1 MVVTGDRDSLQLVSD
16 DVTVLYP
23 RKGVSELTRFT
34 PEAVVEKY
42 GLTPQQ
48 YPDFAALR
56 GDPSDNL
63 PGIPGVGEKTATKWI
78 AEYGS
83 LQALV
88 DHVDTV
94 KGKVGDAL
102 RANLS
107 HVVLNRELT
116 DLVRDVPLAQTPDT
130 LRMQP
135 WDRDQIHRLFDDLE
149 FRVLRDR
156 LFDTLAS
163 ADPEVDEGFDVRGG
177 ALEPGE
183 LAAWLAE
190 HSAGSRFGMA
200 VVGTHLA
207 FDGDATALA
216 IVAADGDG
224 RYLDT
229 ADLTSGRRGGA
240 RRRGWPMPAVPK
252 ALHEAK
258 LAMHDLEGRGW
269 TLRGVTSDTALAA
282 YLVRPGQRSFA
293 LDDLSL
299 RYLKRELRADN
310 PEQQQLSL
318 LDDSDGVDDQA
329 VQTSILRAS
338 AVMDLAD
345 ALDEELARID
355 SASLLGEMEL
365 PVQRVLAEM
374 ETAGIAVDLGQLSE
388 LQSEFA
394 DQIRDAAEAAYAVI
408 GKQINLGSPKQ
419 LQVVLFDE
427 LEMPKTKRTKTG
439 YTTDADAL
447 QSLFDKTGHPFLQH
461 LLAHRD
467 ATRLKV
473 TVDGL
478 LNSVASDGRI
488 HTTFNQT
495 IAATGRLSSTEP
507 NLQNIPIRTEAGRR
521 IRDAFVVGKGFAE
534 LMTADYSQI
543 EMRIMAHLSKDEGL
557 IEAFNT
563 GEDLHSFV
571 ASRAFSVPID
581 EVTAELRRRVK
592 AMSYGLAYGL
602 SAYGLAAQ
610 LKISTEEAK
619 VQMEQYFDRFGGVRD
634 YLRDVVDQARKDGY
648 TSTVFG
654 RRRYLPELDS
664 SNRNVR
670 EAAERAA
677 LNAPIQGSAAD
688 IIKVAMIE
696 VDKAIKD
703 AGLTSRMLLQ
713 VHDELL
719 FEVAPGERDQV
730 ESAGARQDGRRLPAG
745 RAAGG
750 VGRIRPQ
757 LGLRG
762 ALERRTESSQGLQS
776 RRAGPRSVHGVGLLG
791 QQRVHPQVTEAA
803 VDAVPD
809 EGQLHHLGG
818 EGLHGLGRGF
828 SAGPRRLRY
837 RCLAWAD
844 RAEPG
849 RLVGCHQARRHHAGQ
864 LLGDDA
870 LLLRRLATPSV
881 IASPK
886 TGIIQSTYTP
896 KYAPTPS
903 SDEPFHSPV
912 HDHRADVAEQQAA
925 ALARALRCC
934 SANHT
939 PMPNNVVNSEWAN
952 GPMISRIAAVSSE
965 SLTVSPSGDV
975 EDVLQPGEPP
985 PDQPGVH
992 QAVGQR
998 IELVAAP
1005 AGHHEQEEQPLGR
1018 LFCHRRA
1025 EHDRDR
1031 ADRLRRARIDC
1042 GLDDE
1047 LQYRRDHDR
1056 HRCAPQEGQH
1066 QQPRRFG
1073 FPPVEPE
1080 IGQHDDRHGD
1090 AGQNEPD
1097 RRPDGVEGG
1106 QHDQDQAG
1114 DGAQKDHHSKWRP
1127 DLADFLLNRR
1137 IRRNELKWLLRRTG
1151 ISHQSRVA
1159 GWASP
1164 IGPGLS
1170 SVCTVE

>member
-1 MVVTGDRDSLQLVSD
+1 MLLDGNSLAYRAFYALPAENFKTQGGLTTNAVYGFTAMLINLLRDEQPSHIAAAFDVSRQTFRNDKYPEYKAGRSATPDEFRGQIDITKEVLVALGITVLAEAGFEADDLIATLATQAEDEGYRVLVVTGDRDSLQLVSD

-42 GLTPQQ
+42 GLTPTQ

-63 PGIPGVGEKTATKWI
+63 PGIPGVGEKTASKWI
-78 AEYGS
+78 IEYGS

-88 DHVDTV
+88 DNVDAV

-107 HVVLNRELT
+107 SVVLNRELT
-116 DLVRDVPLAQTPDT
+116 DLVKDVPLAQTPDT

-135 WDRDQIHRLFDDLE
+135 WDRDHIHRLFDDLE

-156 LFDTLAS
+156 LFETLAS
-163 ADPEVDEGFDVRGG
+163 ADPEVDQGFDVRGG
-177 ALEPGE
+177 ALESGE
-183 LAAWLAE
+183 LAGWLSA
-190 HSAGSRFGMA
+190 HSDGNRFGMA

-207 FDGDATALA
+207 FDADATALA

-229 ADLTSGRRGGA
+229 ATLHPDDEAALASWLADAGQ
-240 RRRGWPMPAVPK
+240 PK

-258 LAMHDLEGRGW
+258 LAMHDIEGRGW
-269 TLRGVTSDTALAA
+269 KLAGVTSDTALAA

-318 LDDSDGVDDQA
+318 LDDSDGVDHQA
-329 VQTSILRAS
+329 VQTVILRAK

-355 SASLLGEMEL
+355 SSALLGNMEL
-365 PVQRVLAEM
+365 PVQRALAEM
-374 ETAGIAVDLGQLSE
+374 ETAGIAVDLKLLAE

-394 DQIRDAAEAAYAVI
+394 NQIRDAAEAAYAVI

-507 NLQNIPIRTEAGRR
+507 NLQNIPIRTDAGRR
-521 IRDAFVVGKGFAE
+521 IRDAFVVGKGSRGDFAE

-543 EMRIMAHLSKDEGL
+543 EMRIMAHLSQDEGVL
-557 IEAFNT
+557 EAFNT

-581 EVTAELRRRVK
+581 EVTPELRRRVK

-619 VQMEQYFDRFGGVRD
+619 VQMEQYFARFGGVRD
-634 YLRDVVDQARKDGY
+634 YLHEVVDQARKDGY
-648 TSTVFG
+648 TSTVLG

-664 SNRNVR
+664 TNRQVR

-688 IIKVAMIE
+688 IIKVAMIN
-696 VDKAIKD
+696 VDKALKD
-703 AGLTSRMLLQ
+703 AGLKSRMLLQ

-719 FEVAPGERDQV
+719 FEVAPGERDEV
-730 ESAGARQDGRRLPAG
+730 EN
-745 RAAGG
+745 
-750 VGRIRPQ
+750 
-757 LGLRG
+757 
-762 ALERRTESSQGLQS
+762 
-776 RRAGPRSVHGVGLLG
+776 
-791 QQRVHPQVTEAA
+791 
-803 VDAVPD
+803 
-809 EGQLHHLGG
+809 
-818 EGLHGLGRGF
+818 
-828 SAGPRRLRY
+828 
-837 RCLAWAD
+837 
-844 RAEPG
+844 
-849 RLVGCHQARRHHAGQ
+849 
-864 LLGDDA
+864 
-870 LLLRRLATPSV
+870 
-881 IASPK
+881 
-886 TGIIQSTYTP
+886 
-896 KYAPTPS
+896 
-903 SDEPFHSPV
+903 
-912 HDHRADVAEQQAA
+912 
-925 ALARALRCC
+925 LAREQMGNAYPLDVPLEVSVGFGRSWD
-934 SANHT
+934 SAAH
-939 PMPNNVVNSEWAN
+939 
-952 GPMISRIAAVSSE
+952 
-965 SLTVSPSGDV
+965 
-975 EDVLQPGEPP
+975 
-985 PDQPGVH
+985 
-992 QAVGQR
+992 
-998 IELVAAP
+998 
-1005 AGHHEQEEQPLGR
+1005 
-1018 LFCHRRA
+1018 
-1025 EHDRDR
+1025 
-1031 ADRLRRARIDC
+1031 
-1042 GLDDE
+1042 
-1047 LQYRRDHDR
+1047 
-1056 HRCAPQEGQH
+1056 
-1066 QQPRRFG
+1066 
-1073 FPPVEPE
+1073 
-1080 IGQHDDRHGD
+1080 
-1090 AGQNEPD
+1090 
-1097 RRPDGVEGG
+1097 
-1106 QHDQDQAG
+1106 
-1114 DGAQKDHHSKWRP
+1114 
-1127 DLADFLLNRR
+1127 
-1137 IRRNELKWLLRRTG
+1137 
-1151 ISHQSRVA
+1151 
-1159 GWASP
+1159 
-1164 IGPGLS
+1164 
-1170 SVCTVE
+1170 

>member
-1 MVVTGDRDSLQLVSD
+1 MSPAKTASDPTAAEKAAGDKPTLMLLDGNSLAFRAFYALPAENFKTQGGLTTNAVYGFTAMLINLLRDEQPSHIAAAFDVSRQTFRLERYPEYKAGRSATPDEFRGQIDITKEVLGALGITVLAEAGFEADDVIATLATQARDEGYRVLVVTGDRDSLQLVSD

-34 PEAVVEKY
+34 PDAVVEKY
-42 GLTPQQ
+42 GLTPAQ

-78 AEYGS
+78 VEYGS
-83 LQALV
+83 LQELV
-88 DHVDTV
+88 DNVDKV

-107 HVVLNRELT
+107 SVVLNRELT
-116 DLVRDVPLAQTPDT
+116 DLVKDVPLAQTPDT

-163 ADPEVDEGFDVRGG
+163 TDPEVEDGFDVRGG
-177 ALEPGE
+177 ALEAGT

-190 HSAGSRFGMA
+190 RSQGHRFGLA
-200 VVGTHLA
+200 VVGNHLA
-207 FDGDATALA
+207 FDSDATAVA

-224 RYLDT
+224 RYIDTSSLDT
-229 ADLTSGRRGGA
+229 GDEAALASWLSD
-240 RRRGWPMPAVPK
+240 PAAPK
-252 ALHEAK
+252 VLHEAK
-258 LAMHDLEGRGW
+258 LAMHDVQGRGW
-269 TLRGVTSDTALAA
+269 TLAGVTSDTALAA

-318 LDDSDGVDDQA
+318 LDDGDGVDDQA
-329 VQTSILRAS
+329 VQTLLLRAG
-338 AVMDLAD
+338 AVKDLAD

-355 SASLLGEMEL
+355 SSALLGGMEL
-365 PVQRVLAEM
+365 PVQRVLAEL
-374 ETAGIAVDLGQLSE
+374 ETVGIAVDLEVLSE

-394 DQIRDAAEAAYAVI
+394 GQIRDAAEAAYSVI

-478 LNSVASDGRI
+478 LNAVASDGRI

-521 IRDAFVVGKGFAE
+521 IRDAFVVGAGYSE

-543 EMRIMAHLSKDEGL
+543 EMRIMAHLSQDAGL

-619 VQMEQYFDRFGGVRD
+619 VQMDAYFDRFGGVRD

-688 IIKVAMIE
+688 IIKVAMIN
-696 VDKAIKD
+696 VDQAIKD

-719 FEVAPGERDQV
+719 FEVADGERDT
-730 ESAGARQDGRRLPAG
+730 L
-745 RAAGG
+745 
-750 VGRIRPQ
+750 
-757 LGLRG
+757 
-762 ALERRTESSQGLQS
+762 
-776 RRAGPRSVHGVGLLG
+776 
-791 QQRVHPQVTEAA
+791 
-803 VDAVPD
+803 
-809 EGQLHHLGG
+809 
-818 EGLHGLGRGF
+818 
-828 SAGPRRLRY
+828 
-837 RCLAWAD
+837 
-844 RAEPG
+844 
-849 RLVGCHQARRHHAGQ
+849 
-864 LLGDDA
+864 DA
-870 LLLRRLATPSV
+870 LVREHMGNAYPLNVPLEVSV
-881 IASPK
+881 GYGRSWD
-886 TGIIQSTYTP
+886 S
-896 KYAPTPS
+896 
-903 SDEPFHSPV
+903 
-912 HDHRADVAEQQAA
+912 AA
-925 ALARALRCC
+925 
-934 SANHT
+934 H
-939 PMPNNVVNSEWAN
+939 
-952 GPMISRIAAVSSE
+952 
-965 SLTVSPSGDV
+965 
-975 EDVLQPGEPP
+975 
-985 PDQPGVH
+985 
-992 QAVGQR
+992 
-998 IELVAAP
+998 
-1005 AGHHEQEEQPLGR
+1005 
-1018 LFCHRRA
+1018 
-1025 EHDRDR
+1025 
-1031 ADRLRRARIDC
+1031 
-1042 GLDDE
+1042 
-1047 LQYRRDHDR
+1047 
-1056 HRCAPQEGQH
+1056 
-1066 QQPRRFG
+1066 
-1073 FPPVEPE
+1073 
-1080 IGQHDDRHGD
+1080 
-1090 AGQNEPD
+1090 
-1097 RRPDGVEGG
+1097 
-1106 QHDQDQAG
+1106 
-1114 DGAQKDHHSKWRP
+1114 
-1127 DLADFLLNRR
+1127 
-1137 IRRNELKWLLRRTG
+1137 
-1151 ISHQSRVA
+1151 
-1159 GWASP
+1159 
-1164 IGPGLS
+1164 
-1170 SVCTVE
+1170 